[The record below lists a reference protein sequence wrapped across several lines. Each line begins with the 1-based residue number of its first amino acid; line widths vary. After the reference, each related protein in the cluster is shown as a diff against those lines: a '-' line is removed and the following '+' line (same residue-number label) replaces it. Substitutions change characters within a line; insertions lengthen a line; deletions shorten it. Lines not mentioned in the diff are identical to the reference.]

1 MLSNFFQIFLLIS
14 PVFLLIILGNFLR
27 RIKVPDISFWEIND
41 KLCYWVLI
49 PALLFH
55 YISQINLSS
64 EMLYSYSIIIYVG
77 FFIAILNVLI
87 LGKLLGYPPERW
99 TSILQGAVRQNAFI
113 ALAITGSLFGDE
125 GLKIASIFM
134 LIYVPSI
141 NIIIVTTM
149 VMNFGQS
156 KKNVSNNEFITVF
169 VELSKNPFILA
180 MITGLIFSII
190 QSEKFARIIG
200 TGSYLP
206 PKIVTNFDL
215 EKTLDTSDEWIT
227 ARTGIKERR
236 IVTDQNTCDLAFEA
250 SIKALAMAELKPDD
264 IDLII
269 LSTTTPDKIFPATA
283 TILQNRLGAI
293 CPAFDLQA
301 VCAGFVF
308 ALTTAQQYIENGAAK
323 NILVVGSET
332 MSRIVDW
339 NDRSTAILFADG
351 AGAVILSADNNTGI
365 KHSKLYSDGNYLS
378 SLHVNNNRI
387 NELGTIEM
395 EGNEVFKIAVNKLSE
410 VAEETLTDCNMTS
423 EDIHWMVP
431 HQANIRIIN
440 AIAKRIKLPLDKVI
454 LTLDKHGNTSAASIP
469 LALDTGVRDGRIK
482 KGDTLL
488 FEGIGGGFSWGSILL
503 EY

>member
-1 MLSNFFQIFLLIS
+1 M
-14 PVFLLIILGNFLR
+14 
-27 RIKVPDISFWEIND
+27 
-41 KLCYWVLI
+41 
-49 PALLFH
+49 
-55 YISQINLSS
+55 
-64 EMLYSYSIIIYVG
+64 
-77 FFIAILNVLI
+77 
-87 LGKLLGYPPERW
+87 
-99 TSILQGAVRQNAFI
+99 
-113 ALAITGSLFGDE
+113 
-125 GLKIASIFM
+125 
-134 LIYVPSI
+134 
-141 NIIIVTTM
+141 
-149 VMNFGQS
+149 
-156 KKNVSNNEFITVF
+156 KKY
-169 VELSKNPFILA
+169 
-180 MITGLIFSII
+180 
-190 QSEKFARIIG
+190 ARITG

-206 PKIVTNFDL
+206 TKVVTNFDL

-236 IVTDQNTCDLAFEA
+236 IVTDQNTCDLALEA
-250 SIKALAMAELKPDD
+250 SIKALSMAKLKPEE

-283 TILQNRLGAI
+283 TMLQNRLGAS

-308 ALTTAQQYIENGAAK
+308 ALTTAQQYIENGSAK

>member
-1 MLSNFFQIFLLIS
+1 M
-14 PVFLLIILGNFLR
+14 
-27 RIKVPDISFWEIND
+27 
-41 KLCYWVLI
+41 
-49 PALLFH
+49 
-55 YISQINLSS
+55 
-64 EMLYSYSIIIYVG
+64 
-77 FFIAILNVLI
+77 
-87 LGKLLGYPPERW
+87 
-99 TSILQGAVRQNAFI
+99 
-113 ALAITGSLFGDE
+113 
-125 GLKIASIFM
+125 
-134 LIYVPSI
+134 
-141 NIIIVTTM
+141 
-149 VMNFGQS
+149 
-156 KKNVSNNEFITVF
+156 KN
-169 VELSKNPFILA
+169 
-180 MITGLIFSII
+180 
-190 QSEKFARIIG
+190 FARITG

-236 IVTDQNTCDLAFEA
+236 IVTNESTCDLAEKA
-250 SIKALAMAELKPDD
+250 SLNALSMAEIDPQD

-283 TILQNRLGAI
+283 TMLQNRLGAS

-308 ALTTAQQYIENGAAK
+308 ALSTAQQYIENGSAK

-332 MSRIVDW
+332 MSKIVDW
-339 NDRSTAILFADG
+339 EDRSTAILFADG
-351 AGAVILSADNNTGI
+351 AGAVVLSADKNKGI
-365 KHSKLYSDGNYLS
+365 RHSKLYSDGNYLS

-410 VAEETLTDCNMTS
+410 VAEETLTECNMTS
-423 EDIHWMVP
+423 EEIDWMVP

-440 AIAKRIKLPLDKVI
+440 AIAKRIKLPLDKII

-469 LALDTGVRDGRIK
+469 LALDEGVRDGRIK

-488 FEGIGGGFSWGSILL
+488 FEGIGGGFRWGSILT
-503 EY
+503 EF

>member
-1 MLSNFFQIFLLIS
+1 MS
-14 PVFLLIILGNFLR
+14 
-27 RIKVPDISFWEIND
+27 
-41 KLCYWVLI
+41 
-49 PALLFH
+49 A
-55 YISQINLSS
+55 YITTT
-64 EMLYSYSIIIYVG
+64 
-77 FFIAILNVLI
+77 AH
-87 LGKLLGYPPERW
+87 
-99 TSILQGAVRQNAFI
+99 
-113 ALAITGSLFGDE
+113 
-125 GLKIASIFM
+125 
-134 LIYVPSI
+134 YVPEKILTNKDIES
-141 NIIIVTTM
+141 M
-149 VMNFGQS
+149 V
-156 KKNVSNNEFITVF
+156 
-169 VELSKNPFILA
+169 
-180 MITGLIFSII
+180 
-190 QSEKFARIIG
+190 
-200 TGSYLP
+200 
-206 PKIVTNFDL
+206 
-215 EKTLDTSDEWIT
+215 DTSDEWII

-236 IVTDQNTCDLAFEA
+236 IVTDQNTCDLALEA
-250 SIKALAMAELKPDD
+250 SIKALSMAELKPED

-283 TILQNRLGAI
+283 TILQNRLGAS

-351 AGAVILSADNNTGI
+351 AGAVILSADKNIGI
-365 KHSKLYSDGNYLS
+365 KHSRLYSDGNYLS

-410 VAEETLTDCNMTS
+410 VAEETLTECSMTS
-423 EDIHWMVP
+423 EDIDWMVP

-469 LALDTGVRDGRIK
+469 LALDIGVRDGRIK
-482 KGDTLL
+482 KGNTLL
-488 FEGIGGGFSWGSILL
+488 FEGIGGGFSWGSVLL

>member
-1 MLSNFFQIFLLIS
+1 M
-14 PVFLLIILGNFLR
+14 
-27 RIKVPDISFWEIND
+27 K
-41 KLCYWVLI
+41 
-49 PALLFH
+49 
-55 YISQINLSS
+55 
-64 EMLYSYSIIIYVG
+64 
-77 FFIAILNVLI
+77 
-87 LGKLLGYPPERW
+87 
-99 TSILQGAVRQNAFI
+99 
-113 ALAITGSLFGDE
+113 
-125 GLKIASIFM
+125 
-134 LIYVPSI
+134 
-141 NIIIVTTM
+141 
-149 VMNFGQS
+149 
-156 KKNVSNNEFITVF
+156 
-169 VELSKNPFILA
+169 
-180 MITGLIFSII
+180 
-190 QSEKFARIIG
+190 KFARIIG

-206 PKIVTNFDL
+206 PEVVTNFDL
-215 EKTLDTSDEWIT
+215 EKTLDTSDEWIR

-236 IVTDQNTCDLAFEA
+236 IVTDQNTCDLALEA
-250 SIKALAMAELKPDD
+250 SIKALSMAELKPED

-283 TILQNRLGAI
+283 TILQNRLGAS

>member
-1 MLSNFFQIFLLIS
+1 M
-14 PVFLLIILGNFLR
+14 
-27 RIKVPDISFWEIND
+27 K
-41 KLCYWVLI
+41 
-49 PALLFH
+49 
-55 YISQINLSS
+55 
-64 EMLYSYSIIIYVG
+64 
-77 FFIAILNVLI
+77 
-87 LGKLLGYPPERW
+87 
-99 TSILQGAVRQNAFI
+99 
-113 ALAITGSLFGDE
+113 
-125 GLKIASIFM
+125 
-134 LIYVPSI
+134 
-141 NIIIVTTM
+141 
-149 VMNFGQS
+149 
-156 KKNVSNNEFITVF
+156 
-169 VELSKNPFILA
+169 
-180 MITGLIFSII
+180 
-190 QSEKFARIIG
+190 KFARIIG

-206 PKIVTNFDL
+206 PKVVTNFDL
-215 EKTLDTSDEWIT
+215 EKTLDTSDGWIT

-236 IVTDQNTCDLAFEA
+236 IVTDQNTCDLALEA
-250 SIKALAMAELKPDD
+250 SIKALSMAELKPED

-283 TILQNRLGAI
+283 TILQNRLGAS

-365 KHSKLYSDGNYLS
+365 KHSKLYSDGKYLS